1 MGFLGDLGRGIGN
14 TLGITKPNAPQV
26 GREAI
31 AQYEQAPLNYSS
43 TGGPVMSTDDVL
55 GSMWGEY
62 MRQNMGPNTGPVGT
76 AERDAWIRREKEKFF
91 ANPQNQAYA
100 QKKAQTVAA
109 QQIAGNRQNE
119 LNNASNLSFDTG
131 IASRGLLNDA
141 AMGKAP
147 SAAEMMMQRRA
158 GEVAR
163 NAMSM
168 ARSARE
174 YNPALQAQAINAGA
188 LSGVEL
194 GSQAAEMRA
203 NEMANARGQLL
214 SADQASLGARQ
225 AQEGMRQNE
234 RQGLRQE
241 YLGRDQM
248 ALGRAG
254 SVAQMDLERQ
264 QYNAGQRAQATAAQM
279 GAMGNTLQMGA
290 GLAMM
295 SDERAKKNVQSGAQD
310 ADAFMGMMKSKVY
323 EYIDSRNG
331 EGSRLGVMAQD
342 VEKSPMGQKVVVES
356 DKGKALD
363 IPKATSALL
372 ASTARL
378 HERLSKLEKN
388 KGSKKR

>member
-1 MGFLGDLGRGIGN
+1 MGFFRDMGN
-14 TLGITKPNAPQV
+14 ALGITKPDAPQV

-31 AQYEQAPLNYSS
+31 AQFEQMPINYSA
-43 TGGPVMSTDDVL
+43 TGNGTSSNDVM
-55 GSMWGEY
+55 GSMWSEY
-62 MRQNMGPNTGPVGT
+62 VRKKLSTNPIPEGP
-76 AERDAWIRREKEKFF
+76 ARDAWLNAERQKFF
-91 ANPQNQAYA
+91 SDPQMQAYA
-100 QKKAQTVAA
+100 QKRAA
-109 QQIAGNRQNE
+109 QQIAVNRQNE

-241 YLGRDQM
+241 YLSRDNM
-248 ALGRAG
+248 ALGR
-254 SVAQMDLERQ
+254 SHDVAMMDLARQ
-264 QYNAGQRAQATAAQM
+264 QANAGQQMQAQALQQAALGKTIDTA
-279 GAMGNTLQMGA
+279 GAAVTAL
-290 GLAMM
+290 
-295 SDERAKKNVQSGAQD
+295 SDERAKKNVQGGAQD

-342 VEKSPMGQKVVVES
+342 VERSPMGQSVVVES
-356 DKGKALD
+356 EKGKALD